1 MTNIYYFMLQ
11 FCAEFVQKNLFQRV
25 TNDMKSSQ
33 YEDTSLHVDTYKNI
47 LTKELLNLDGELLQA
62 SKEIS
67 DISGKNY
74 ISLIVS
80 MIRQEFKLPKQLR
93 NLDLSH

>member
-67 DISGKNY
+67 DISGKNHN
-74 ISLIVS
+74 SLVVS
-80 MIRQEFKLPKQLR
+80 MI
-93 NLDLSH
+93 